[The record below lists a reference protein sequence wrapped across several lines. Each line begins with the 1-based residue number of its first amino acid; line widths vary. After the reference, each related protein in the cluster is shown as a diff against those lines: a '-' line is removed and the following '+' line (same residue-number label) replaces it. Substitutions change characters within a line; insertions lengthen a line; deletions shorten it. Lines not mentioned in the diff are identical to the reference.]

1 MTIKYYIKSV
11 YGNELIYLAD
21 EKQASLWYQ
30 LTNKKT
36 ITQGQIETLA
46 NLTGVEFLQV
56 IAPPGKG
63 R

>member
-1 MTIKYYIKSV
+1 MTINYYIKSV

-21 EKQASLWYQ
+21 EKQASLWYM

-36 ITQGQIETLA
+36 ITKFQMENLA
-46 NLTGVEFLQV
+46 DLTGVEFVQV
-56 IAPPGKG
+56 IAPGKD